1 MALYGRYRD
10 LRGQVVQR
18 RVARIYAGPGFAV
31 ELDSALDALPHDDL
45 WCSVVSSQSTGPCAL
60 SAMRKVPG
68 EVPDYAHVR
77 NRVVDAVRR
86 ATLEAVRQVEE
97 DDSQDADVQA
107 VLHVDAQVNTHVDAH
122 VDAQVDAHVDA
133 QVDYCDLTS

>member
-1 MALYGRYRD
+1 MGRYRD

-18 RVARIYAGPGFAV
+18 RVARIGAGPGFAV
-31 ELDSALDALPHDDL
+31 ELDSALDALPHDEL
-45 WCSVVSSQSTGPCAL
+45 WCTVVSSQSIMPCTL

-86 ATLEAVRQVEE
+86 ATLEAVRQAGE
-97 DDSQDADVQA
+97 DDSQHADVQS
-107 VLHVDAQVNTHVDAH
+107 
-122 VDAQVDAHVDA
+122 DAQVDAHVDA

>member
-1 MALYGRYRD
+1 M
-10 LRGQVVQR
+10 
-18 RVARIYAGPGFAV
+18 ARIGAGPGFAV

-45 WCSVVSSQSTGPCAL
+45 WCAVVSSPSIGPCAL

-86 ATLEAVRQVEE
+86 ATLEAVRQAGE
-97 DDSQDADVQA
+97 DDSQDADAQA
-107 VLHVDAQVNTHVDAH
+107 VLHVDAQA
-122 VDAQVDAHVDA
+122 DA